1 MKMSGYLSKF
11 SPICPGVARFWLVPL
26 GASLRRRRP
35 LWGAEGGGGI
45 SGSQPREQGLPL
57 KKHDQVPIK
66 MLMHTH
72 LGTGKMAARP
82 RRQEL
87 YAAAV
92 VADRVIQ
99 GHRALLVQAETLRE
113 HQLSRNVLP
122 SQLGFCRRDRKTG
135 VKTGEILLQDG
146 IGLLQVTGPHEA
158 QFAHQPILKGAPEP
172 LNASFGLRRASC
184 NGRDGQ
190 LPEQPAQLGRA
201 SFSL

>member
-1 MKMSGYLSKF
+1 MKMSGDLSKF
-11 SPICPGVARFWLVPL
+11 FPICPGVARFWLVPL

-35 LWGAEGGGGI
+35 LWGAEGGQSELLSQDRLGRLAQLGGI

-113 HQLSRNVLP
+113 HQLSRDRKSTRLNSSLP
-122 SQLGFCRRDRKTG
+122 SISYAVFC
-135 VKTGEILLQDG
+135 
-146 IGLLQVTGPHEA
+146 
-158 QFAHQPILKGAPEP
+158 
-172 LNASFGLRRASC
+172 
-184 NGRDGQ
+184 
-190 LPEQPAQLGRA
+190 
-201 SFSL
+201 